1 MSYTSDSFSI
11 TIYALLSGAPFL
23 KTVGTV
29 NGLKDGSVTFQIAD
43 TLSPPPYPSPTPTA
57 IAGTAIAGNGAL
69 TLNQIQYNHPNLT
82 LSGLTEANSGS
93 YVLTVENSRFNGIF
107 LGASNGTFTLNVQCN
122 VHCNLMRHHLYLLS
136 TDFFV

>member
-1 MSYTSDSFSI
+1 MSYASDSFSI
-11 TIYALLSGAPFL
+11 SIYALISGAPML

-29 NGLKDGSVTFQIAD
+29 SGSKDGSVTFQIAD
-43 TLSPPPYPSPTPTA
+43 TLSPPPYPPPTLTA
-57 IAGTAIAGNGAL
+57 IPGNGTL

-93 YVLTVENSRFNGIF
+93 YVLTAQNSRFNGIF

-122 VHCNLMRHHLYLLS
+122 VHCI
-136 TDFFV
+136 